1 MCPLYLK
8 KKTTLPPTLHHHS
21 LWIIHLNRKTQI
33 SDFCHP
39 SFKSGSRSITSKNSA
54 RDNMRS
60 PSMSRVPWIQGGCT
74 LKMLWVQRALN
85 YSKKKQKFINQT
97 WMMTLQKCMSLYVY
111 IYIYILM
118 YIRMY
123 VYMYLSYLRHL
134 ECRSGPWESRH
145 EATWW
150 NKKNPRRLNS
160 KIQPAL
166 MCTLVLIRVYE
177 VNYGYSNWTNLFTT
191 LLREPEEIPPPPQPL
206 RCPRDE
212 QSHK

>member
-1 MCPLYLK
+1 MSVVSEK
-8 KKTTLPPTLHHHS
+8 KKLPFLPPSTTTRVESSISTARLRS
-21 LWIIHLNRKTQI
+21 LI
-33 SDFCHP
+33 SAIQVSNQGHAP
-39 SFKSGSRSITSKNSA
+39 SPPRIRRVITCDL
-54 RDNMRS
+54 RPCRGFLEY
-60 PSMSRVPWIQGGCT
+60 REGVPW
-74 LKMLWVQRALN
+74 
-85 YSKKKQKFINQT
+85 
-97 WMMTLQKCMSLYVY
+97 KCCEYRGLLITPRKSRNSSIKRGWWLYKNVCLFTC

>member
-1 MCPLYLK
+1 MCPLYL

-97 WMMTLQKCMSLYVY
+97 WMMTLQKCMSLRVY
-111 IYIYILM
+111 IYP
-118 YIRMY
+118 Y
-123 VYMYLSYLRHL
+123 VYTYVCVDVSILSPTPRMPEWSLGITP
-134 ECRSGPWESRH
+134 RS
-145 EATWW
+145 
-150 NKKNPRRLNS
+150 NMMKQKKSSP
-160 KIQPAL
+160 
-166 MCTLVLIRVYE
+166 
-177 VNYGYSNWTNLFTT
+177 
-191 LLREPEEIPPPPQPL
+191 PEL
-206 RCPRDE
+206 
-212 QSHK
+212 

>member
-123 VYMYLSYLRHL
+123 VICIYLISDTSNAVVVPGNHAMKQHDETKKILAAWTLKYNLPSCAHWYWWGYM
-134 ECRSGPWESRH
+134 
-145 EATWW
+145 
-150 NKKNPRRLNS
+150 K
-160 KIQPAL
+160 
-166 MCTLVLIRVYE
+166 
-177 VNYGYSNWTNLFTT
+177 
-191 LLREPEEIPPPPQPL
+191 
-206 RCPRDE
+206 
-212 QSHK
+212 